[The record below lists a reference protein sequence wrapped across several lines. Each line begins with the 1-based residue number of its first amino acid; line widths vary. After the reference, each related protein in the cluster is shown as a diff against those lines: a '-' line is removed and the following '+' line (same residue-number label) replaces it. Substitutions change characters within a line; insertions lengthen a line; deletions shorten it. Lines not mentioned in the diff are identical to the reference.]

1 MANQTDLRDERINVL
16 DEVQVT
22 AKRFEYGEP
31 SPTGQPEKL
40 KNFIASFKTDLA
52 KPSRFDVTLFVPALF
67 KDSDVSMG
75 LPTTERLSLRC
86 ESASLPGRTLQTHDL
101 TIYGPTEK
109 FPYKSSYE
117 DITLTFICSSSMIE
131 KNLFDLWFDYI
142 NPSETW
148 NFRYKRNY
156 VTSILINQY
165 DTNVRMMH
173 QIQLVDAFPVSIVP
187 MDLNWNDDGYH
198 RLSVTFAYTYW
209 HRTSQYE
216 PEYLPIQNN
225 INSPFYI
232 ENLGRIIS
240 GISLAKDVAS
250 NIGKNPWG
258 ILAAV
263 GSATSLFGD
272 TTLSAL
278 MNGTNVNRNRFDDEF
293 VAQTR
298 PMVNSGFGT
307 ADTTDIDADK

>member
-1 MANQTDLRDERINVL
+1 MANQTDFRDNPINIELDAVSVTSKRIY
-16 DEVQVT
+16 DKPEVI
-22 AKRFEYGEP
+22 
-31 SPTGQPEKL
+31 GQPDTL
-40 KNFIASFKTDLA
+40 KKFIGSFKTDLA
-52 KPSRFDVTLFVPALF
+52 KPSRFDVSLFVPALF
-67 KDSDVSMG
+67 RNSEFGIG
-75 LPTTERLSLRC
+75 LPSSEQLSFRC
-86 ESASLPGRTLQTHDL
+86 ESASIPGRTLQTHDL

-117 DITLTFICSSSMIE
+117 DITLTFICSSSFLE

-156 VTSILINQY
+156 TTSILINQY

-173 QIQLVDAFPVSIVP
+173 QIQLVDAFPVSISP
-187 MDLNWNDDGYH
+187 MDLSWSDDGYH
-198 RLSVTFAYTYW
+198 RMAVTFAYTYW
-209 HRTSQYE
+209 HRTSRYE
-216 PEYLPIQNN
+216 PEYLPIVNQ
-225 INSPFYI
+225 INTPAYI

-258 ILAAV
+258 LLSAV
-263 GSATSLFGD
+263 GSAASLFGG

-278 MNGTNVNRNRFDDEF
+278 MNGTNANRNRFDDTY
-293 VAQTR
+293 QPR
-298 PMVNSGFGT
+298 NNPMINSPFGG
-307 ADTTDIDADK
+307 ADTDDINADK

>member
-1 MANQTDLRDERINVL
+1 MANQTDFRDNPILNPFVDVREEPPQFGR
-16 DEVQVT
+16 
-22 AKRFEYGEP
+22 P

-40 KNFIASFKTDLA
+40 KDFIASFKTDLA
-52 KPSRFDVTLFVPALF
+52 KPSRFDVILFVPPLF
-67 KDSDVSMG
+67 RNSEFGIG
-75 LPTTERLSLRC
+75 LPSSEQLSLRC
-86 ESASLPGRTLQTHDL
+86 ESASIPGRTLQTNDL

-117 DITLTFICSSSMIE
+117 DITLTFICSSSFLE

-156 VTSILINQY
+156 VASILINQY

-173 QIQLVDAFPVSIVP
+173 QIQLVDAFPISISP
-187 MDLNWNDDGYH
+187 MDLNWSDDGYH
-198 RLSVTFAYTYW
+198 RMAVTFAYTYW
-209 HRTSQYE
+209 HRTSRYE
-216 PEYLPIQNN
+216 PEYLPIVNQ
-225 INSPFYI
+225 INTPAYI

-258 ILAAV
+258 ILSSV
-263 GSATSLFGD
+263 GSATSLFGG

-278 MNGTNVNRNRFDDEF
+278 MNGTNANRNRFDDTYQ
-293 VAQTR
+293 AKNN
-298 PMVNSGFGT
+298 PMISSPFAG
-307 ADTTDIDADK
+307 ADTSDMDADK